1 MPLTFA
7 DSSVKVIIELLPAV
21 MRQEIGKWHMGLL
34 RKKKKGREGRKEE
47 EKEKGG
53 FPGGPLVKNLPAI
66 QETQVQSLVWEDP
79 TCHVATRFVHHS
91 H

>member
-1 MPLTFA
+1 MKEKK
-7 DSSVKVIIELLPAV
+7 SSKRVL
-21 MRQEIGKWHMGLL
+21 RGKEKYT
-34 RKKKKGREGRKEE
+34 KKEKEKGREGRKEE